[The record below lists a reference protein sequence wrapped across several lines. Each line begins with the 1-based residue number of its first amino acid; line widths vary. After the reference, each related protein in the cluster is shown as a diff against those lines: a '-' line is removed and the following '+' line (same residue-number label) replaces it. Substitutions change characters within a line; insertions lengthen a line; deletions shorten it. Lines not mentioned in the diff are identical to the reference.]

1 VCFNAAKSWQT
12 GWFNDKRVNMNIGGG
27 GATDNCLDTE
37 ITGQSDYDVNSDQT
51 ILVKMNRFS
60 GKDLFLM
67 YNKKTGI
74 NSGTVEGGNTVTV
87 VEADAEGTGYAESSL
102 VGKLG
107 AGASYTAAN
116 YLGDGRDLV
125 ITVLSIGAKAHV
137 RIEFDD
143 FCTNTMPPTPS
154 PCGNS
159 NEKQVTVQIKTDNY
173 PEETSWT
180 LKKFGNCDGQTDPNI
195 TSPTYSTKNTVQSV
209 FQKCVEKGKYQF
221 TISDSYGDGMCCGK
235 SSLCHTYTATSL
247 FIICHIK
254 HTLIPTHLRI
264 HCRTSR
270 LWRWFVSGFLW
281 REQRV

>member
-1 VCFNAAKSWQT
+1 MEDLLQKFNMASQEAHALKMKVESESSSDSDDKPDPPRPRVSISETSTLHVFENQRDDMYRFNIAYTAEDRDFFIAKALQ
-12 GWFNDKRVNMNIGGG
+12 DADR
-27 GATDNCLDTE
+27 
-37 ITGQSDYDVNSDQT
+37 ITNLITTAPQHS
-51 ILVKMNRFS
+51 R
-60 GKDLFLM
+60 
-67 YNKKTGI
+67 
-74 NSGTVEGGNTVTV
+74 
-87 VEADAEGTGYAESSL
+87 AESIK
-102 VGKLG
+102 GKLG